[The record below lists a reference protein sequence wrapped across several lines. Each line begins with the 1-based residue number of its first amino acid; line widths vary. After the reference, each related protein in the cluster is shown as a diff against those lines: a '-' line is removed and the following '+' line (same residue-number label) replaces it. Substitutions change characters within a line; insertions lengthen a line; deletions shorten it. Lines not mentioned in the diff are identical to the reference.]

1 MIDPLSCLAIIK
13 SGISAGK
20 QLHSMSKDIAQFF
33 DSVDGARA
41 KHSQKKRSLFASA
54 NEEAMNTFMAQQQA
68 DDAEEEL
75 RIFITNSRGISAY
88 RSLQNLRRQIRVER
102 KEEARLAT
110 IAAQDRQAIILSGL
124 LIVGFLMCI
133 VAASVGYLWYLG
145 WIKF

>member
-1 MIDPLSCLAIIK
+1 
-13 SGISAGK
+13 
-20 QLHSMSKDIAQFF
+20 
-33 DSVDGARA
+33 
-41 KHSQKKRSLFASA
+41 
-54 NEEAMNTFMAQQQA
+54 MNTFMAQQQA

-133 VAASVGYLWYLG
+133 VAGSVGYLWYLG